1 MQQANQPPKFLQP
14 LAQNDASK
22 ADIPVTSPDD
32 TRASQSLGF
41 PPRTGQPPEAGGV
54 PPQLPDMN
62 GVLNLA
68 SRPGW
73 WAQLGGRFGYDST
86 FATDPLINGY
96 PQGATLPAGDGL
108 GDWISTANDN
118 AVNPD
123 TVGTGW
129 VPGYSYGAT
138 ALASQ
143 TGGTVT
149 LTPAQ
154 ARKRVLTVAGTL
166 TSNLV
171 LVVPNWRY
179 DWTVYNNTGGAFS
192 VTVRTAG
199 GSGAVVA
206 QNGAP
211 TPVLCDGTNC
221 VLSSPNIGPA
231 TTAGQAVQLGQAVGR
246 LLDVKRFTASGTYTP
261 TAGTRRIIVELVG
274 GGGSGGGTIAT
285 TATQASVG
293 AGGGAGAYMQ
303 FMLLTIPGSV
313 AITVGA
319 GGAGA
324 AGTGAAGTASVFGS
338 YVTCGPGQGGVTR
351 SEGSQTSASM
361 FLTSVVEGSPLNGNG
376 GVAVID
382 DVPNVVLLK
391 GMEGSAG
398 TSGISLAGGTF
409 MRAGEGG
416 GTPFGSTAHT
426 GNTQA
431 TASAPANSGAGGAG
445 IYATPSTPG
454 VRNGGNGGSGCCL
467 VWEYA

>member
-62 GVLNLA
+62 GVLNVA
-68 SRPGW
+68 SRGPW
-73 WAQLGGRFGYDST
+73 WAQLGGRYAYDAT

-96 PQGATLPAGDGL
+96 PQGATLPAADGL
-108 GDWISTANDN
+108 GDWISTTNDN

-138 ALASQ
+138 ALTSQ

-221 VLSSPNIGPA
+221 ALSAPNIGPA
-231 TTAGQAVQLGQAVGR
+231 TSAGQALQLGQAGGR
-246 LLDVKRFTASGTYTP
+246 LINTQVFTASGTYTP
-261 TAGTRRIIVELVG
+261 TPGTSRVKATVVG
-274 GGGSGGGTIAT
+274 GGGGGGASNITGAGQAACGVSGGGGGWAIGWVTVNFPNAPVTVGAAGAAGISQVSDGTSGTASTFSGLTGGGGGGGANGNAAATPTVYGAANGGTGTGGSLVNGNGSGAANGISASAVAVIAG
-285 TATQASVG
+285 ASGGSLYGGSVG
-293 AGGGAGAYMQ
+293 FGTVSGSAPGRAGGAPGAGGCGAAGAQNAAAQPGGAGA
-303 FMLLTIPGSV
+303 
-313 AITVGA
+313 
-319 GGAGA
+319 GGI
-324 AGTGAAGTASVFGS
+324 
-338 YVTCGPGQGGVTR
+338 
-351 SEGSQTSASM
+351 
-361 FLTSVVEGSPLNGNG
+361 
-376 GVAVID
+376 VII
-382 DVPNVVLLK
+382 
-391 GMEGSAG
+391 E
-398 TSGISLAGGTF
+398 
-409 MRAGEGG
+409 
-416 GTPFGSTAHT
+416 
-426 GNTQA
+426 
-431 TASAPANSGAGGAG
+431 
-445 IYATPSTPG
+445 
-454 VRNGGNGGSGCCL
+454 
-467 VWEYA
+467 EYA

>member
-68 SRPGW
+68 SRGSW
-73 WAQLGGRFGYDST
+73 WNQLGGGYGYDGV

-96 PQGATLPAGDGL
+96 PQGATLRAADGL
-108 GDWISTANDN
+108 GDWISTVNDN

-138 ALASQ
+138 ALTSQ

-199 GSGAVVA
+199 GAGASVP

-221 VLSSPNIGPA
+221 ALSAPNIGPA
-231 TTAGQAVQLGQAVGR
+231 TSAGQALQLGQAGGR
-246 LLDVKRFTASGTYTP
+246 LLNVQTFTASGTYTP
-261 TAGTRRIIVELVG
+261 TAGTRFVIVDGVGGGGAGGGARAAPAGQSVGGG
-274 GGGSGGGTIAT
+274 GGGSGAYFRTQVAASSSGFAGAAVTVGVGGIGVGEATGGDGTASSFGAFASAPGGKGGTGGNPTVAFPNLNGYGPGADVAT
-285 TATQASVG
+285 GGTLINATGSPGGFALLTSSTNGLSGTGGASAVGGGGNAVVNQSADGVTAVTPG
-293 AGGGAGAYMQ
+293 AGG
-303 FMLLTIPGSV
+303 
-313 AITVGA
+313 
-319 GGAGA
+319 
-324 AGTGAAGTASVFGS
+324 
-338 YVTCGPGQGGVTR
+338 
-351 SEGSQTSASM
+351 
-361 FLTSVVEGSPLNGNG
+361 
-376 GVAVID
+376 
-382 DVPNVVLLK
+382 
-391 GMEGSAG
+391 
-398 TSGISLAGGTF
+398 
-409 MRAGEGG
+409 
-416 GTPFGSTAHT
+416 
-426 GNTQA
+426 
-431 TASAPANSGAGGAG
+431 SGALTLSGG
-445 IYATPSTPG
+445 PSR
-454 VRNGGNGGSGCCL
+454 VGGNGAPGR
-467 VWEYA
+467 VIIYEYA

>member
-68 SRPGW
+68 SRGSW
-73 WAQLGGRFGYDST
+73 WNQLGGGYGYDSV

-96 PQGATLPAGDGL
+96 PQGATLRAADGL
-108 GDWISTANDN
+108 GEWISTVNDN

-138 ALASQ
+138 ALTSQ
-143 TGGTVT
+143 TGGTVA

-179 DWTVYNNTGGAFS
+179 EWTVYNNTGGAFS

-199 GSGAVVA
+199 GAGASVP

-221 VLSSPNIGPA
+221 VLSAPNIGPA
-231 TTAGQAVQLGQAVGR
+231 TSAGQALQLGQAGGR
-246 LLDVKRFTASGTYTP
+246 LLNVQIFTASGTYTP
-261 TAGTRRIIVELVG
+261 TTGTATIIVE
-274 GGGSGGGTIAT
+274 A
-285 TATQASVG
+285 
-293 AGGGAGAYMQ
+293 
-303 FMLLTIPGSV
+303 
-313 AITVGA
+313 VGA
-319 GGAGA
+319 GGAGGSCPATNASQQATSFGGVAGTYVKARITSPPNSVAVTVGA
-324 AGTGAAGTASVFGS
+324 AGAPAAAGSNVGGSGGATTFGSLVTAPGGAGGAGGIASTQTIGMGGTLTGAAGT
-338 YVTCGPGQGGVTR
+338 TTGQLLAAVRGMSGG
-351 SEGSQTSASM
+351 GA
-361 FLTSVVEGSPLNGNG
+361 
-376 GVAVID
+376 
-382 DVPNVVLLK
+382 VVLALNVLR
-391 GMEGSAG
+391 
-398 TSGISLAGGTF
+398 T
-409 MRAGEGG
+409 GEGG
-416 GTPFGSTAHT
+416 STPF
-426 GNTQA
+426 
-431 TASAPANSGAGGAG
+431 GAGGA
-445 IYATPSTPG
+445 AASAQTVG
-454 VRNGGNGGSGCCL
+454 VRGNEASGYGAGGGGCAQVPSNAGDQGGAGAGGL
-467 VWEYA
+467 VVVYEYA

>member
-179 DWTVYNNTGGAFS
+179 DWTVFNNTGGAFS
-192 VTVRTAG
+192 VTVRTSG
-199 GSGAVVA
+199 GSGAA
-206 QNGAP
+206 IPQNGAP
-211 TPVLCDGTNC
+211 SPVLCDGVNC
-221 VLSSPNIGPA
+221 ALSAPNIGPA
-231 TTAGQAVQLGQAVGR
+231 TSAGQALQLGQAGGR
-246 LLDVKRFTASGTYTP
+246 LIGIQIFDASGTYTP
-261 TAGTRRIIVELVG
+261 APGTSLIVVEAVG
-274 GGGSGGGTIAT
+274 GGGAGGSCAATSASQQATGSGGGAGGYIKARLPVPVG
-285 TATQASVG
+285 TAAVTVGAAGVPAAAGANPGG
-293 AGGGAGAYMQ
+293 AGGGSAFGSA
-303 FMLLTIPGSV
+303 LLAPGGSGG
-313 AITVGA
+313 I
-319 GGAGA
+319 GGAA
-324 AGTGAAGTASVFGS
+324 AAASLGIGNVFTGGVPTSTGAILAIQ
-338 YVTCGPGQGGVTR
+338 PGQTGAPNLVLG
-351 SEGSQTSASM
+351 
-361 FLTSVVEGSPLNGNG
+361 LNMI
-376 GVAVID
+376 A
-382 DVPNVVLLK
+382 
-391 GMEGSAG
+391 
-398 TSGISLAGGTF
+398 
-409 MRAGEGG
+409 
-416 GTPFGSTAHT
+416 
-426 GNTQA
+426 
-431 TASAPANSGAGGAG
+431 SGAGGASPWG
-445 IYATPSTPG
+445 RGGEPVIASTIGSSGRPATGFGS
-454 VRNGGNGGSGCCL
+454 GGSGAAQ
-467 VWEYA
+467 VPNNAGDQGGAGSGGRVVVYEYA

>member
-68 SRPGW
+68 SRGSW

-221 VLSSPNIGPA
+221 ALSAPNIGPA
-231 TTAGQAVQLGQAVGR
+231 TSAGQAVQLGQAIGR
-246 LLDVKRFTASGTYTP
+246 LLNVQTFAASGTYTP
-261 TAGTRRIIVELVG
+261 TPGARLVRATVVG
-274 GGGSGGGTIAT
+274 GGG
-285 TATQASVG
+285 
-293 AGGGAGAYMQ
+293 GGGAGAATAAGQ
-303 FMLLTIPGSV
+303 TSVGSSGGGAGYAIGVFNAPV
-313 AITVGA
+313 AGTAVTVGA
-319 GGAGA
+319 GGDAGAGGSPAGVSGGSSSFAGLSATGGSGGPAGAAVVAPNATGGTAGGVGTGGNISNGRGTSGAPGLHVSSGSVVAGVSGATLFGGAVANAAVNGSGADGQAGGAPGAGGSGGVATQNQVGRQGGAGA
-324 AGTGAAGTASVFGS
+324 AGI
-338 YVTCGPGQGGVTR
+338 
-351 SEGSQTSASM
+351 
-361 FLTSVVEGSPLNGNG
+361 
-376 GVAVID
+376 VII
-382 DVPNVVLLK
+382 
-391 GMEGSAG
+391 E
-398 TSGISLAGGTF
+398 
-409 MRAGEGG
+409 
-416 GTPFGSTAHT
+416 
-426 GNTQA
+426 
-431 TASAPANSGAGGAG
+431 
-445 IYATPSTPG
+445 
-454 VRNGGNGGSGCCL
+454 
-467 VWEYA
+467 EYA